1 MKACT
6 RLSNRSS
13 LSKTN
18 PPIKIIN
25 AYPES
30 PNIMSFNMCFFG
42 GATLPAA
49 DRLEYDPELFPLG
62 LVLYPPPLKP
72 PPAP

>member
-1 MKACT
+1 
-6 RLSNRSS
+6 
-13 LSKTN
+13 
-18 PPIKIIN
+18 
-25 AYPES
+25 
-30 PNIMSFNMCFFG
+30 MCFFG